1 MDGSLGPALSRQ
13 ETCDWLRLI
22 RSENVGPVTF
32 RALLKRYGTA
42 AAALEALP
50 ELARRGG
57 RRKPIRICPRAAAER
72 ELARLEELDAAAL
85 AVGREGYPPAL
96 AALDDA
102 PPLLFARGHAAL
114 FGKPA
119 VAIVGA
125 RNASANGRRLARQL
139 AAELA
144 EEGLLVTSGLA
155 RGIDGAAHAGAL
167 DGGTCAVLAG
177 GVDVIY
183 PPEHEQLYGEIA
195 ERGLVVSEM
204 PVGTEPQ
211 ARHFPRRNR
220 LISGISLGVVVVE
233 AALQSGSLI
242 TARLA
247 GEQGREV
254 LAVPGSPLDP
264 RAKGCNKLLREGAVL
279 VESAR
284 DVVDALAQLLRA
296 DPREAPALAYAP
308 AGAGLTDM
316 EAFAAM
322 TQHGDGGFQ
331 GGPDDATVARAREEV
346 AGLLGFA
353 PVAVDEVIRQCQ
365 FSPAIVTLVLLE
377 LELAGRCERHP
388 GNRVAR
394 LQDDIA
400 DAS

>member
-32 RALLKRYGTA
+32 RALLKRYGSA

-72 ELARLEELDAAAL
+72 ELSRLEELDAVAL

-102 PPLLFARGHAAL
+102 PPLLFARGHRKL
-114 FGKPA
+114 FEKPA

-125 RNASANGRRLARQL
+125 RNASANGCRLARRL

-177 GVDVIY
+177 GLDVIY

-195 ERGLVVSEM
+195 ARGLIVSEM
-204 PVGTEPQ
+204 AVGTEPQ

-233 AALQSGSLI
+233 AALKSGSLI

-247 GEQGREV
+247 GEHGREV
-254 LAVPGSPLDP
+254 LAVPGSPMDP
-264 RAKGCNKLLREGAVL
+264 RAKGCNKLLRDGAVL

-308 AGAGLTDM
+308 APVGGIDL
-316 EAFAAM
+316 EALAAM
-322 TQHGDGGFQ
+322 TGQGDD
-331 GGPDDATVARAREEV
+331 GPDEATLARARERI
-346 AGLLGFA
+346 AALLDFA

>member
-1 MDGSLGPALSRQ
+1 MTDPQRPALSRQ
-13 ETCDWLRLI
+13 ETVDWLRLI
-22 RSENVGPVTF
+22 RSENVGPVSF
-32 RALLKRYGTA
+32 HALLRRFGTVP
-42 AAALEALP
+42 AALEMLP
-50 ELARRGG
+50 QLAKRGG
-57 RRKPIRICPRAAAER
+57 RRAPIRICSQREAER
-72 ELARLEELDAAAL
+72 ELSRLEELGGRAL
-85 AVGREGYPPAL
+85 AVGTAAYPPL
-96 AALDDA
+96 LSALDDA
-102 PPLLFARGHAAL
+102 PPLLFARGHLEL
-114 FGKPA
+114 FEKPA
-119 VAIVGA
+119 IALVGA
-125 RNASANGRRLARQL
+125 RNASANGRRMAREL
-139 AAELA
+139 AAALGA
-144 EEGLLVTSGLA
+144 EGLLVVSGLA

-183 PPEHEQLYGEIA
+183 PPDHAQLYEETCA
-195 ERGLVVSEM
+195 RGVVVSEM

-220 LISGISLGVVVVE
+220 LISGISLGTVVVE
-233 AALQSGSLI
+233 AALKSGSLI

-247 GEQGREV
+247 GEHGREV
-254 LAVPGSPLDP
+254 FAVPGSPLDP
-264 RAKGCNKLLREGAVL
+264 RAKGCNRLLRDGAVL

-284 DVVDALAQLLRA
+284 DVLDALAGQLRR
-296 DPREAPALAYAP
+296 DPREAAAFDFALGGRGP
-308 AGAGLTDM
+308 GHGW
-316 EAFAAM
+316 
-322 TQHGDGGFQ
+322 GDGAMAEE
-331 GGPDDATVARAREEV
+331 PDEATLARARAEV
-346 AGLLGFA
+346 VELLGFA